1 MNFLTVYIIAVAKLR
16 LVFMRQRFVRISFGS
31 SVLKTLDFG
40 SEGVGCRFPVRSS
53 RHCKIKHEI
62 IVYIFY

>member
-1 MNFLTVYIIAVAKLR
+1 MNFLAVYIIAVAQLR

-40 SEGVGCRFPVRSS
+40 SEGVGCRVSISGTVEPSL
-53 RHCKIKHEI
+53 
-62 IVYIFY
+62 